1 MNKENGI
8 TLVTVIIMVIVI
20 GIISTTSIL
29 TTRKILQDS
38 KEEAKKQNLAT
49 VETAVSRY
57 AAQVATSGVFSPANI
72 TLPGTK
78 DPILEHVYMND
89 EGIQVTENKNVGEDW
104 YLLLETDLEKIGVTY
119 AEENYLVNYKK
130 NVVIPLSSSDD
141 VFDLVNYYE
150 NNQK

>member
-1 MNKENGI
+1 MKKENGV

-20 GIISTTSIL
+20 SIISTTSIL
-29 TTRKILQDS
+29 TTRKILEDS
-38 KEEAKKQNLAT
+38 KEEKKKQNLST

-72 TLPGTK
+72 ALPGTK
-78 DPILEHVYMND
+78 DPILEHIYTNE
-89 EGIQVTENKNVGEDW
+89 EGVQIKENKNVGEDW
-104 YLLLETDLEKIGVTY
+104 YLLLEDDLEEIGVTY
-119 AEENYLVNYKK
+119 AEENYLVNYKR

-150 NNQK
+150 KQI